1 MNHKSPTAPRPWLQ
15 KPPLWLQTVCALL
28 LGVGVGAWT
37 GRDPIVGSFGT
48 EQLAHLGMLVIQA
61 LKVLAVPLVAFVV
74 LDSLLRFEV
83 PARQGLRLVRFCL
96 LNVSVAMTVGLVLT
110 NWLQPG
116 RYLRA
121 LFAPLVHRDPRA
133 SGMGAGLANLH
144 SLDPLDGLASLLP
157 SSIAAPFVDN
167 AVVPAAL
174 LALLFGVAL
183 RKVSAATELPE
194 RALSFAAL
202 RGVVHM
208 LSEALQRSLSWIVRL
223 APLSAF
229 GLVAHAVGCAGL
241 EALSGLWVFL
251 GVVSLGFAIHG
262 LVYYPLMAWLLGKRS
277 PRVFLGGARDALITG
292 VATNSS
298 LATVPVT
305 LRCIVER
312 LGVSPT
318 SARISTCLGANLN
331 HDGIA
336 LYEAMAAL
344 AIAQAVGLELGFA
357 QQLGVVAA
365 SVMAGMGIAGIPEAG
380 IVLLPT
386 VLSAAGLPVEVAMA
400 AIPLVMPVDWILA
413 RARTAMNVL
422 SDILVAVLLDRE
434 SPTEP
439 TDARL
444 ARPTDGPSLLPVQ
457 LRSGDGG

>member
-1 MNHKSPTAPRPWLQ
+1 MNDETLAAPRARLRM
-15 KPPLWLQTVCALL
+15 PPLWLQTALALL
-28 LGVGVGAWT
+28 LGVALGAFT
-37 GRDPIVGSFGT
+37 GRQPIVGSLGT
-48 EQLAHLGMLVIQA
+48 EQLAQLGMLVIQA

-96 LNVSVAMTVGLVLT
+96 VNVSVAMVVGLVLT
-110 NWLQPG
+110 NWLKPG
-116 RYLRA
+116 TYLRA
-121 LFAPLVHRDPRA
+121 LFEPLLHRA
-133 SGMGAGLANLH
+133 SGSTSEVTRPAVVHA
-144 SLDPLDGLASLLP
+144 LDPLAGLASLIP
-157 SSIAAPFVDN
+157 SSIAAPFVEN

-183 RKVSAATELPE
+183 R
-194 RALSFAAL
+194 RANDAPGIADRASSFATL

-208 LSEALQRSLSWIVRL
+208 LAEALQRSLSWVVKL
-223 APLSAF
+223 APIAAF
-229 GLVAHAVGCAGL
+229 TLVAHAVGSAGL
-241 EALSGLWVFL
+241 RALSGLWMFL
-251 GVVSLGFAIHG
+251 AVVSLGFVIHG
-262 LVYYPLMAWLLGKRS
+262 LLYYPLMAWLLGKRS

-292 VATNSS
+292 IATNSS

-386 VLSAAGLPVEVAMA
+386 VLSAAGLPIEIAMA
-400 AIPLVMPVDWILA
+400 AVPLVMPVDWILA

-422 SDILVAVLLDRE
+422 SDILVAILLDRE
-434 SPTEP
+434 SPVAAPASE
-439 TDARL
+439 TDCHTPASH
-444 ARPTDGPSLLPVQ
+444 RPTAE
-457 LRSGDGG
+457 LRGLDVV